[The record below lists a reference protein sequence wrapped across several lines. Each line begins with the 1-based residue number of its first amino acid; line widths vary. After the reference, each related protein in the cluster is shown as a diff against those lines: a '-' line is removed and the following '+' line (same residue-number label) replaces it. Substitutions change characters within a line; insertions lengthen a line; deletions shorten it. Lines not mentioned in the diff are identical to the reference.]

1 MPAKNFRKRRL
12 EQDELGTESEDE
24 DDRRM
29 ALEEVMFL
37 QKQRERKTGISALP
51 SAQSGNSGL
60 VRSGDKAEGDGEKED
75 LVLQDTFAQETAV
88 IVEDPNMLKYVDQ
101 ELAKRRGK
109 KIDSGEKEDK
119 DPMDELY
126 AIPEHLKASFPPFFK
141 LFVKLEKLGEK
152 KEFRG
157 KFYAVDHWNRGNS
170 TSHRIVNISKK
181 LLHLTLDIPDGGLG
195 TFLYKLRNIEETEA
209 AKKILQEKRL
219 TGRTK
224 SESSIPSSYS
234 ADYFHRGRD
243 YAEKLR
249 KDKINEE
256 DENKLSFNH
265 LFASTCLL
273 GMLLCYSFDKDEPGR
288 RSSTKTYARMAFLA
302 RISPS
307 FGFTARHSRI
317 KLLRH
322 KPGVLACCSF
332 DEDEAD
338 RQRRTHIAGL
348 KDCLQTG
355 FLSVGGAA
363 ARPVEPAG
371 ALTGSA
377 SRGEWQQLAWA

>member
-109 KIDSGEKEDK
+109 KIDSGEK
-119 DPMDELY
+119 
-126 AIPEHLKASFPPFFK
+126 
-141 LFVKLEKLGEK
+141 

-157 KFYAVDHWNRGNS
+157 KFYPVDHWNRGNS
-170 TSHRIVNISKK
+170 TSHR
-181 LLHLTLDIPDGGLG
+181 
-195 TFLYKLRNIEETEA
+195 LRNIEETEA

-249 KDKINEE
+249 KEHPELYKEHRSRKTSD
-256 DENKLSFNH
+256 
-265 LFASTCLL
+265 AGTQSTETN
-273 GMLLCYSFDKDEPGR
+273 DVDIVGR
-288 RSSTKTYARMAFLA
+288 RQAAT
-302 RISPS
+302 
-307 FGFTARHSRI
+307 
-317 KLLRH
+317 
-322 KPGVLACCSF
+322 
-332 DEDEAD
+332 DELMLERFRKRERNRAM
-338 RQRRTHIAGL
+338 RR
-348 KDCLQTG
+348 
-355 FLSVGGAA
+355 
-363 ARPVEPAG
+363 
-371 ALTGSA
+371 
-377 SRGEWQQLAWA
+377 